1 MMQQTSSLRYRLAEA
16 TIDQKDMDDL
26 ADWIKT
32 YPWLTQGPLVQEFEE
47 QWAQWLGL
55 PHAVFVNSGSSA
67 NLLMYYAAMLSGRL
81 RNHKVVVPA
90 LSWATTVAPAFQLGF
105 EPIMCDADLSTF
117 GLDMGC
123 LERLLQEHDPAMVII
138 VPTLGI
144 PNDMDALMRLKARYN
159 FLLLE
164 DCCPA
169 LGSRYKGR
177 LVGTFGEMST
187 MSFYFGHH
195 LSTIEGGMVSTG
207 DEGLNDILLHIRS
220 HGWAKDIAPEKE
232 EYLARQ
238 RDVLQFNRVFTFYY
252 PGFNM
257 RSTDLN
263 AYLGLGQMKKIDWV
277 VQRRVE
283 NHERYQKRFMTSPD
297 FHTPIPPDAVTCS
310 ISFVALARSLEHR
323 DRVARALEEHDIETR
338 PLGGGSM
345 GRQPFWVDRQGTQ
358 TLPIADR
365 VHETSFMLPNHP
377 FLSLQD
383 VDTICDVVL
392 AVKA

>member
-1 MMQQTSSLRYRLAEA
+1 MTETTNLRYLLAEA
-16 TIDQKDMDDL
+16 TIDQKDVEEL
-26 ADWIKT
+26 ADWLRT
-32 YPWLTQGPLVQEFEE
+32 NPWLTQGPLVREFEE
-47 QWAQWLGL
+47 QWASWLGVR
-55 PHAVFVNSGSSA
+55 HAVFVNSGSSA
-67 NLLMYYAAMLSGRL
+67 NLLMYYAALLSDRL
-81 RNHKVVVPA
+81 KNRKVVVPA

-105 EPIMCDADLSTF
+105 EPLMCDADQRTF
-117 GLDMGC
+117 GLDMEY
-123 LERLLQEHDPAMVII
+123 LERLLKQHDPALVII

-144 PNDMDALMRLKARYN
+144 PNDMDELMRLKERYG
-159 FLLLE
+159 FLLME

-177 LVGTFGEMST
+177 LVGTFGEMSS

-195 LSTIEGGMVSTG
+195 LSTIEGGMVSTN
-207 DEGLNDILLHIRS
+207 DEEMNDILLHIRS

-238 RDVLQFNRVFTFYY
+238 RDVLPFNRVFTFYH
-252 PGFNM
+252 PGFNV

-263 AYLGLGQMKKIDWV
+263 ARIGLGQMKKVGWV

-283 NHERYQKRFMTSPD
+283 NHRRYQERFLQSPD
-297 FHTPIPPDAVTCS
+297 YHVPTNSDAETCS
-310 ISFVALARSLEHR
+310 ISFVALARSQEHR
-323 DRVARALEEHDIETR
+323 DRVGEALREHGIETR

-345 GRQPFWVDRQGTQ
+345 GRQPFWVDRQGVD
-358 TLPIADR
+358 PFPVADR

-377 FLSLQD
+377 HLSLAD
-383 VDTICDVVL
+383 VDHICDVVL